1 MADIVQQP
9 VSPAQISQLTLL
21 EGSNQLDVASLPI
34 GLNGFVQG
42 STNLALTNWTTQA
55 SFNSINATQTVFV
68 PDSDSPQ
75 FFYRLYFPYAWSWP

>member
-21 EGSNQLDVASLPI
+21 DESNQFDVVCLPI

-42 STNLALTNWTTQA
+42 STNLASTNWTTQA
-55 SFNSINATQTVFV
+55 SFNSINATQTIFV

-75 FFYRLYFPYAWSWP
+75 FFYRLYFPYAWS